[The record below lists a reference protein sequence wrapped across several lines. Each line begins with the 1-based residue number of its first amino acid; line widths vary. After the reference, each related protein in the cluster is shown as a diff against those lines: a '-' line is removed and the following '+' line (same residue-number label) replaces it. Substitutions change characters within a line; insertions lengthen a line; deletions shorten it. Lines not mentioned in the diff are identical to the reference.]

1 MNGKEELLIKING
14 IIKTSG
20 QTIENIANSM
30 NITRQT
36 LSAKLNGQ
44 AEFKLQEIYDIMN
57 ICNYNGTLEVAK

>member
-14 IIKTSG
+14 IVKMSG
-20 QTIENIANSM
+20 QSIDSIANAM

-44 AEFKLQEIYDIMN
+44 VDFKINEVYSIID
-57 ICNYNGTLEVAK
+57 ICNYKGVLEITK